1 MYDNRHFTRD
11 AAIVEFPSSST
22 EDGAPK
28 QQTKSVVRFDEDAPG
43 ITVDDDG
50 ETQFDW
56 DSVERVTVDDP
67 PHANA
72 FETKDFYRIPATV
85 AKPIPQPYQFGED
98 TVWLKKPREE
108 LKKAAWSL
116 DNAPWTHDHPDTGM
130 VKSVDDVK
138 GFWRN
143 PRYIDG
149 TDDLDADLHVPV
161 HDEESKQFLEDNSDV
176 SVGFYNQIARVDDYD
191 GTIGGEDHDG
201 VDLDGYQTDM
211 MFDHVASVGMGRCPS
226 DAGCGIDSPNHGH
239 VDEVSFKRDTRITHK
254 PDDTGEGGSPQE
266 QTDSMRETTDAPSG
280 IHTADGKW
288 FAVGPD
294 EHPDESTEYADD
306 AKFPVD
312 SCSDIQDAWNLR
324 GTGDIDID
332 ESTLESRI
340 QRAAEAM
347 DCDLNT
353 ETSDAMVAVSAKR
366 YSVCGSRD
374 VGDSGCGHN
383 PTNND
388 NTMTNVEISFDDL
401 STEAA
406 IARLTEQNDGA
417 AERIEELRDAQETAE
432 VAREAADEA
441 DVDDVSDLPDAI
453 GMLADRKEELEQKVS
468 DLEDQIDELQ
478 RPEMEEDAEFI
489 AERTDRYGEDAD
501 EVIEHFDGDREEI
514 ADKRE
519 LVADLTEESYDEATA
534 NPETDEP
541 NEPTVDESGYV
552 STPWDN

>member
-1 MYDNRHFTRD
+1 MYEEQHFTRD
-11 AAIVEFPSSST
+11 AAIVE
-22 EDGAPK
+22 
-28 QQTKSVVRFDEDAPG
+28 FDEDAPG

-72 FETKDFYRIPATV
+72 FETKDFYLIPATV

-130 VKSVDDVK
+130 VKSVDDVN

-161 HDEESKQFLEDNSDV
+161 HDEESKEFLEENSDV

-191 GTIGGEDHDG
+191 GVVGEEDDMD

-211 MFDHVASVGMGRCPS
+211 MFDHVASVGLGRCPS
-226 DAGCGIDSPNHGH
+226 SAGCGIDSPNHGH
-239 VDEVSFKRDTRITHK
+239 VDAIDSFKRDTGITHK
-254 PDDTGEGGSPQE
+254 PDDAGEDVDPPG
-266 QTDSMRETTDAPSG
+266 TDSMEATTDAPSG
-280 IHTADGKW
+280 IHMADGKW

-294 EHPDESTEYADD
+294 EHPDDSTEYAGD

-332 ESTLESRI
+332 QSTLESRI
-340 QRAAEAM
+340 QRAAESK
-347 DCDLNT
+347 DCDLDT

-374 VGDSGCGHN
+374 VGPSGCGHN
-383 PTNND
+383 PSDTDDSSN
-388 NTMTNVEISFDDL
+388 MTDIEINFDDL
-401 STEAA
+401 STEAVMA
-406 IARLTEQNDGA
+406 KVSEQHDGA
-417 AERIEELRDAQETAE
+417 AERLEELRDAEEAAE
-432 VAREAADEA
+432 VAYDAADEA
-441 DVDDVSDLPDAI
+441 EVDDVTDLPDAI
-453 GMLADRKEELEQKVS
+453 GMLADRKEELEQQVS

-514 ADKRE
+514 SAKRE

-534 NPETDEP
+534 NPESDS
-541 NEPTVDESGYV
+541 NDGPTVDERGYV